1 MTISIN
7 NNANIVEASKVDFY
21 KNDGTKVSLNNS
33 LCLAGVIDINN
44 IEQKNLLIYNS
55 LPSSGPYLYRYS
67 DSLGEYNKIIVHE
80 SIRGEN
86 HITKIVVQ
94 NASGAD
100 IYTIEDINFYKN
112 ISNVISVFRSKN
124 SSNLNIQLHENDIS
138 AHYSDING
146 VLRNMSEQSLVDKNT
161 NNALFK
167 KVPAVYISG
176 FIACADGSLYNIGR
190 VQ

>member
-7 NNANIVEASKVDFY
+7 NSANIVEASKIDFY
-21 KNDGTKVSLNNS
+21 KNDGTLVSLNNS

-86 HITKIVVQ
+86 HITKIVVR
-94 NASGAD
+94 NSSGAA

-112 ISNVISVFRSKN
+112 ISNVISVFRSKD

-138 AHYSDING
+138 AHYSDISG